1 MWFSRQEYWRVGCH
15 ALLQGLFP
23 AQGLNPRLLCL
34 LHWLA
39 SSLPLVPESLFIYCE
54 YLYHQNCSSFLWKH
68 STFEKAPYFPIFP
81 FWIRSSNHRFVEEK
95 RRPPPTT
102 PRCRDLLTI
111 PQWGWVRACSGGQWM
126 EHCGE
131 FLPASS
137 NSTLPLLALCSVE
150 KLQSRGPL
158 GQTACLARLPLQ
170 LLCCTQRYT
179 DLLSRAPPWSCLK
192 KGLFSRMLA
201 SHENSPPVGPAIG
214 VQGMPR
220 YAGILGWT

>member
-15 ALLQGLFP
+15 ARLQGLFP

-68 STFEKAPYFPIFP
+68 STFEKAPYFPIFS

-111 PQWGWVRACSGGQWM
+111 PQWGWVRACSGANEWSIVESFCQQAPTAPCLCWR
-126 EHCGE
+126 
-131 FLPASS
+131 SV
-137 NSTLPLLALCSVE
+137 LLKS
-150 KLQSRGPL
+150 
-158 GQTACLARLPLQ
+158 
-170 LLCCTQRYT
+170 Y
-179 DLLSRAPPWSCLK
+179 RAEGLWAKQPVWPDFPWSLSAVHSVTLTCCL
-192 KGLFSRMLA
+192 GLLL
-201 SHENSPPVGPAIG
+201 GPAW
-214 VQGMPR
+214 R
-220 YAGILGWT
+220 RDYFLGC